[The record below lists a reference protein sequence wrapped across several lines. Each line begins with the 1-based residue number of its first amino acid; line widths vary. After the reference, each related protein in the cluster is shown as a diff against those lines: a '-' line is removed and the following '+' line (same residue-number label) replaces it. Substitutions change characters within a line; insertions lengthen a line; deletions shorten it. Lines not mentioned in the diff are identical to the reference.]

1 VSMRLLAPLAAAAA
15 LLAAGCGSGAGAR
28 SSSAAATLWVTHD
41 RGRVVVHRA
50 AVRSG
55 VTAAQA
61 LEGVAK
67 VKTRYSGEFIQA
79 IDGVEG
85 GGNRD
90 WFYYVNGYAA
100 GIAAT
105 DYLLHPGDVEW
116 WDFRHWDSPGD
127 ELLVAGAFPE
137 PFLHGYG
144 GKRRVAAV
152 RYATGMQAPAKAL
165 ARVVGATS
173 VEPLAVAAPK
183 AANVL
188 EVLGGPA
195 KLAIRYR
202 AGHGSAGDA
211 VEVDAGGEV
220 ARALVRD
227 PHRYAR
233 RYAVP

>member
-1 VSMRLLAPLAAAAA
+1 MRLLAPLAAVAA

-28 SSSAAATLWVTHD
+28 DATLWVTHD

-50 AVRSG
+50 GVRSG

-61 LEGVAK
+61 LEGVAN
-67 VKTRYSGEFIQA
+67 VETRYSGEFIQG

-85 GGNRD
+85 GGSRD

-105 DYLLHPGDVEW
+105 DYLLHSGDVEW
-116 WDFRHWDSPGD
+116 WDFRHWRDPG
-127 ELLVAGAFPE
+127 EAPLVAGAFPE

-144 GKRRVAAV
+144 GKRRVAVV
-152 RYATGMQAPAKAL
+152 RYAAGRAATAKAL
-165 ARVVGATS
+165 AHVIGARS
-173 VEPLAVAAPK
+173 VAPLAMAAPK

-188 EVLGGPA
+188 DVLSGPA

-202 AGHGSAGDA
+202 AGHGSAGDP
-211 VEVDAGGEV
+211 VEVDARGEV